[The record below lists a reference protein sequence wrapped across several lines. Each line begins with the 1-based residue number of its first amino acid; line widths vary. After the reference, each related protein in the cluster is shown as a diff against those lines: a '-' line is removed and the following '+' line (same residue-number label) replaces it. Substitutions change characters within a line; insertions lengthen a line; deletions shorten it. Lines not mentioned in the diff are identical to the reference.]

1 MTTVAEQADRDD
13 VTLDDVA
20 ELIQRWITQQA
31 GEPVVVTGAMLVWE
45 KARYTE
51 NGDQARAFG
60 YADILHSGLAAAIG
74 LLVAGKRQVMDDLFG
89 DPEED
94 DDDDE

>member
-1 MTTVAEQADRDD
+1 MADDDTTI
-13 VTLDDVA
+13 TLDDVA
-20 ELIQRWITQQA
+20 DLIQRWITQQA

-89 DPEED
+89 EPEGED
-94 DDDDE
+94 E